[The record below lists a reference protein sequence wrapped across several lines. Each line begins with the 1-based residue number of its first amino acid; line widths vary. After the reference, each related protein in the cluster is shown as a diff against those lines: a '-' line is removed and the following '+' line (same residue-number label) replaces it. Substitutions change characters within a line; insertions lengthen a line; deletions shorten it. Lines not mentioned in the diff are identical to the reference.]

1 MLSMSLEQ
9 ISGAISAS
17 KVIAGENVFFNSI
30 AIDSRKAKEGD
41 LFFALVGDK
50 ANGHQFI
57 NKALEAGA
65 KGVVV
70 SEEIREDISAGVAVF
85 FVKDTLIALQSLAA
99 YNRSLS
105 GAMLIAVTGS
115 SGKTSTK
122 DLIYSVLS
130 GKFRT
135 LKTQGNFNNELG
147 LPLTLLGLDEGHQV
161 AVVEM
166 GMRGNKEID
175 FLANIALPN
184 GAVIT
189 NIGQAHIELLG
200 SVDNIAKAKG
210 ELLEHIPEQ
219 GFGILYGDSPFIERE
234 ANRCKGK
241 VILYGEKPEYD
252 LYLGEVIPE
261 KLGYRFSVDF
271 EDSTEEFYLPLPGK
285 HNVINS
291 LAAIG
296 VGHEL
301 GMSYQEIR
309 DSLSRAKLSG
319 MRMEVIEADGIKI
332 INDAYNANPDST
344 RAAIYSLLD
353 MEGIRK
359 IAVLGDMLEL
369 GDISIAAHKE
379 LGTEVNSSE
388 VDILVAVGEMG
399 RYIGMGAQG
408 AGFPSEDIYYFK
420 TALEAGEGLKEIFTG
435 GDVILVKGSRG
446 MKMEGFIGI
455 ITN

>member
-9 ISGAISAS
+9 ISGAIYAS
-17 KVIAGENVFFNSI
+17 RVIAGENKFFNSV
-30 AIDSRKAKEGD
+30 AVDSRKTKEGD
-41 LFFALVGDK
+41 LFFALVG
-50 ANGHQFI
+50 ANSDGHHFI
-57 NKALEAGA
+57 NKAVESGA
-65 KGVVV
+65 RGVVV
-70 SEEIREDISAGVAVF
+70 SEETENISPGVTVF
-85 FVKDTLIALQSLAA
+85 FVKDTLAAFQRLAA

-105 GAMLIAVTGS
+105 GVMLIAVTGS

-135 LKTQGNFNNELG
+135 LKTQDNFNNELG
-147 LPLTLLGLDEGHQV
+147 LPLTLLHIKEEHQV

-166 GMRGNKEID
+166 GMRANNEID

-189 NIGQAHIELLG
+189 NIGQAHIERLG

-219 GFGILYGDSPFIERE
+219 GFAFLYGDSPFIERE
-234 ANRCKGK
+234 AKRCKGK
-241 VILYGEKPEYD
+241 VLLYGEKPEYD
-252 LYLGEVIPE
+252 LYLREISSE
-261 KLGYRFSVDF
+261 KSGSRFFVDF

-319 MRMEVIEADGIKI
+319 MRMEIMELAGIKI
-332 INDAYNANPDST
+332 INDAYNANPDSV
-344 RAAIYSLLD
+344 RAAIHALFD
-353 MEGIRK
+353 IEGIRR

-369 GDISIAAHKE
+369 GNIAVKAHKQ
-379 LGTEVNSSE
+379 LGAEINSSG
-388 VDILVAVGEMG
+388 VDILVAVGELG

-408 AGFPSEDIYYFK
+408 AGFASENIYYFK
-420 TALEAGEGLKEIFTG
+420 TASEAGKGIKKIFIE

-446 MKMEGFIGI
+446 MRMEEFIRV
-455 ITN
+455 ITD